1 MQTKKKQR
9 LIYLL
14 FDEWGNATTA
24 FNSMKKAY
32 DYVTNEDNYKAMKDK
47 VTYQYFARQI
57 KQKGSY
63 YFSVRSLWDRHNAT
77 TKQRV
82 QSVNFY

>member
-1 MQTKKKQR
+1 MQTRKKQR

-14 FDEWGNATTA
+14 FDEWGNAATA
-24 FNSMKKAY
+24 FNSIKKAY
-32 DYVTNEDNYKAMKDK
+32 DYVTNEDNYKRMKDK

-57 KQKGSY
+57 KKKGSY
-63 YFSVRSLWDRHNAT
+63 YFSVRSLWDRGGF

-82 QSVNFY
+82 QSVTFH